1 MKRTRRLGL
10 WIICLVMGLTML
22 IVPTV
27 QAANDSSGGATHII
41 PIEGMIE
48 RGNVM
53 FIERSYNAAINAGA
67 EVIIFEIDTLGGFL
81 DAAVEIRNI
90 ILHSQVPTYTFVNT
104 RGISAGALI
113 AMAGDYLIMASGA
126 TMGAAEPQTFD
137 GERADEKAMS
147 YWVAELRAVAEATG
161 RDPLVAAAMADVDIV
176 IEGIDEGD
184 DAISERGNML
194 TLTPQVALDLGMAD
208 YIFDTRR
215 EIMNHFDLP
224 TEVVVHERTTQ
235 DRMIGFLSN
244 PIVSGLLLL
253 MGIAGLAIE
262 IFTGGSFGIFGVA
275 GILGFVLFFMG
286 NFLAGHVTAAA
297 VLLFGAG
304 VLLIALEIFVLP
316 GFGVAGISGILAI
329 FASIILAAPSVGQ
342 GIITLVIALVGSV
355 LLVVLSFKNRKT
367 RRFWSKLQLHHTE
380 AGYTSVE
387 GKFDHYQGKQ
397 GKAITVLRPAGTA
410 QIEGNRVDVVTN
422 GEFLEP
428 ETPIEVILV
437 EGARIVVRER
447 ASS

>member
-10 WIICLVMGLTML
+10 WVICLLIGLTML

-27 QAANDSSGGATHII
+27 QATSNSSGGATHII
-41 PIEGMIE
+41 PIEGMIDP
-48 RGNVM
+48 GNAM
-53 FIERSYNAAINAGA
+53 FIERSYREAIEAGA
-67 EVIIFEIDTLGGFL
+67 EVIIFEVNTNGGLLDPAIDIK
-81 DAAVEIRNI
+81 DI
-90 ILHSQVPTYTFVNT
+90 ILHSPRNVTTMTFVNS
-104 RGISAGALI
+104 RAISAGALI
-113 AMAGDYLIMASGA
+113 AMAGQPLIMAPGG
-126 TMGAAEPQTFD
+126 TIGAAEPQTLD
-137 GERADEKAMS
+137 GERAPDKPMAAWLAEMEG
-147 YWVAELRAVAEATG
+147 VARATG
-161 RDPLVAAAMADVDIV
+161 RDPQVAAAMADVYTV
-176 IEGIDEGD
+176 VEGFSEEGNLLVLD
-184 DAISERGNML
+184 S
-194 TLTPQVALDLGMAD
+194 QQALELGIAD
-208 YIFDTRR
+208 YIFRSR
-215 EIMNHFDLP
+215 SEIIHYFELSHD
-224 TEVVVHERTTQ
+224 VVEHERTTQ

-244 PIVSGLLLL
+244 PIISGLLLL
-253 MGIAGLAIE
+253 VGIAGLAIE

-316 GFGVAGISGILAI
+316 GFGVAGIGGILAI

-367 RRFWSKLQLHHTE
+367 RKFWSKLQLHHTE

-387 GKFDHYQGKQ
+387 GKFDHYQGKE
-397 GKAITVLRPAGTA
+397 GKAVTVLRPAGTA
-410 QIEGNRVDVVTN
+410 DIEGNRVDVVTN

-428 ETPIEVILV
+428 ETAIEVILV
-437 EGARIVVRER
+437 EGARIVVREKR
-447 ASS
+447 S

>member
-1 MKRTRRLGL
+1 
-10 WIICLVMGLTML
+10 MGLTML

-27 QAANDSSGGATHII
+27 QAASNSSGGATHII

-53 FIERSYNAAINAGA
+53 FIERSYNEAIEAGA
-67 EVIIFEIDTLGGFL
+67 GVIIFEIDTLGGFL
-81 DAAVEIRNI
+81 DAAVEIRNV
-90 ILHSQVPTYTFVNT
+90 ILHAPRDVTTVTFVNT
-104 RGISAGALI
+104 RAISAGALI
-113 AMAGDYLIMASGA
+113 AMAGDYLIMTSGG

-161 RDPLVAAAMADVDIV
+161 RDPQVAAAMADVDIV
-176 IEGIDEGD
+176 IEGINEGD
-184 DAISERGNML
+184 DAISERGEML
-194 TLTPQVALDLGMAD
+194 TLTPQEALDLGMAD
-208 YIFDTRR
+208 YILDSRR
-215 EIMNHFDLP
+215 EVMNHLNLP
-224 TEVVVHERTTQ
+224 TEVVVHERTAQ

-244 PIVSGLLLL
+244 PIVSGFLLLI
-253 MGIAGLAIE
+253 GIAGLAIE

-316 GFGVAGISGILAI
+316 GFGVAGIGGILAI
-329 FASIILAAPSVGQ
+329 FASIILAAPTVGQ
-342 GIITLVIALVGSV
+342 GIVTLVIALVGSV

-367 RRFWSKLQLHHTE
+367 RKFWTKLQLHHTE
-380 AGYTSVE
+380 AGYTSSE
-387 GKFDHYQGKQ
+387 GRFDHYQGKE
-397 GKAITVLRPAGTA
+397 GKAVTVLRPAGTA
-410 QIEGNRVDVVTN
+410 EIEGNRVDVVTH

-437 EGARIVVRER
+437 EGARIVVREKR
-447 ASS
+447 LQA